1 LTEKDKHISLQ
12 KRYILVTG
20 LIEEKKTEIILNKI
34 FELEFAAPDKPIL
47 MIVDS
52 YGGEVDSM
60 WAIINAMQMVRC
72 KVATVCLSKAMSAA
86 SIILLAGEKGMRFSS
101 SNCRIMLHQFRGGFS
116 GTIGDMDVNI
126 EEAKRFYDESLKFI
140 AKKTKMNLKIVKEKL
155 QKDYYLAPK
164 EAIEAG
170 VIDRTIQSFKELN
183 MEKW

>member
-1 LTEKDKHISLQ
+1 MTEKDKHISLQ

-72 KVATVCLSKAMSAA
+72 KVATVCLS
-86 SIILLAGEKGMRFSS
+86 
-101 SNCRIMLHQFRGGFS
+101 
-116 GTIGDMDVNI
+116 
-126 EEAKRFYDESLKFI
+126 
-140 AKKTKMNLKIVKEKL
+140 
-155 QKDYYLAPK
+155 
-164 EAIEAG
+164 
-170 VIDRTIQSFKELN
+170 
-183 MEKW
+183 